1 MKIRLSIYSSR
12 LLRDLV
18 FLMTLSAALGCLH
31 HALRADRPFF
41 IPPSNP
47 AAAALPV
54 VTAREVRD
62 SLGSPQVALVD
73 ARPIEAFAKETIP
86 NSLSLPLHS
95 NWEEETLERLRKTP
109 YVVVFCSDERCQ
121 VSREVALSLQARGVS
136 GVKVFPGG
144 MKVWKDMGFPV
155 IAGE

>member
-1 MKIRLSIYSSR
+1 MKRRFSIVPSS
-12 LLRDLV
+12 LLRELA
-18 FLMTLSAALGCLH
+18 FLLALSATLGCLH
-31 HALRADRPFF
+31 HALRANRPFF

-47 AAAALPV
+47 AAASLPI

-73 ARPIEAFAKETIP
+73 ARPSEAFAKETIP

-144 MKVWKDMGFPV
+144 MKAWKEMGFP
-155 IAGE
+155 ISAGQ